1 MSPNLSFEHIALV
14 LALAGCSK
22 ATPAAES
29 TSVRSD
35 PQASAQPV
43 SQGATPPPPAITA
56 TAIATTAAS
65 PAPGGGAASATE
77 LRKKEKNIGGGDG
90 HTGQASCGAGSCTSE
105 IKKK

>member
-22 ATPAAES
+22 AAPSAES

-43 SQGATPPPPAITA
+43 SQGATPPPPAINA
-56 TAIATTAAS
+56 TAVATTS

-77 LRKKEKNIGGGDG
+77 LRKKEKNIGGSDG
-90 HTGQASCGAGSCTSE
+90 HSGQASCGAGSCTSE

>member
-22 ATPAAES
+22 ATPAAE
-29 TSVRSD
+29 TSNVRSD
-35 PQASAQPV
+35 PQASAQAPV
-43 SQGATPPPPAITA
+43 VGQGAATA
-56 TAIATTAAS
+56 TATASAA
-65 PAPGGGAASATE
+65 PAMAGPGGAASATE
-77 LRKKEKNIGGGDG
+77 LRKKEKNSGGDG